1 MSERA
6 IEITSHH
13 ESDTRRLAE
22 CVAAGLDVAHAPTA
36 IVLGLH
42 GDLGAGKTRF
52 VRGLAGALGVDMG
65 AVTSPTFVLS
75 VEHRGAD
82 GVRLVHIDAW
92 RIRSEED
99 LESIGWQEM
108 LAQPRTLVAVEWAER
123 IERSLPESRVDV
135 FIEHAAS
142 DERTI
147 TIVDRRSLGGARDKL
162 LDGIRLFEP
171 FFAVGAAQA
180 APAAPAATSACPTCK
195 SPVANGVATFPFC
208 SSRCRM
214 ADLHRWFA
222 GGYTISRPTES
233 DEELSE

>member
-1 MSERA
+1 MSEHT
-6 IEITSHH
+6 IELTSHH

-22 CVAAGLDVAHAPTA
+22 CVAAGLDVASSIRAN
-36 IVLGLH
+36 VLALH

-52 VRGLAGALGVDMG
+52 VRGLAGALGVDMN

-82 GVRLVHIDAW
+82 GTRLIHIDAW
-92 RIRSEED
+92 RIRSDED

-108 LAQPRTLVAVEWAER
+108 LTQPKTVIAVEWAER
-123 IERSLPESRVDV
+123 IERSLPESRLDV
-135 FIEHAAS
+135 TIDHVA
-142 DERTI
+142 DQERIITI
-147 TIVDRRSLGGARDKL
+147 TDRRPTGPWRDKL
-162 LDGIRLFEP
+162 LQGIRLFEP
-171 FFAVGAAQA
+171 LAAV
-180 APAAPAATSACPTCK
+180 PATTSACPTCK
-195 SPVANGVATFPFC
+195 SPVPRGASTFPFC

-222 GGYTISRPTES
+222 GGYTISRPAES